1 MQGKMSIY
9 EIQIYI
15 PFENKWAHV
24 NSASNKADAEF
35 YKAEWENKGFKV
47 KIVRVIK

>member
-1 MQGKMSIY
+1 MSIY

-24 NSASNKADAEF
+24 NSASNKSDAEF
-35 YKAEWENKGFKV
+35 YKSEWEAKGYSV